1 MAVSSSSFSYF
12 SHLFKILQVNL
23 TRVVIAL
30 ASLLLIVFPA
40 MAHHPLGGRIPANF
54 FEGFMSGIGHPIL
67 GIDHLAFVI
76 AAGLIVATKERGIWV
91 PITFVLASLVG
102 AGIHLAKIDLPA
114 PETMISASVL
124 AFGIILAMGEKPSIQ
139 VIVGLG
145 AIAGL
150 FHGFAYGEGIFGAEM
165 TPLLSYLIGFSLIQ
179 MVIALI
185 AYAIGKAFAQPGGL
199 SLRFAGFVFCGAG
212 AAFLSSVLLG

>member
-1 MAVSSSSFSYF
+1 MALYSSVFSYF
-12 SHLFKILQVNL
+12 SHPFKTLRISL

-30 ASLLLIVFPA
+30 SSLLLIAFPA
-40 MAHHPLGGRIPANF
+40 MAHHPLEGRLPANF

-76 AAGLIVATKERGIWV
+76 TAGLIVATKDRGIWV

-102 AGIHLAKIDLPA
+102 AGIHLAEIDLPA

-139 VIVGLG
+139 VIAGLG

-199 SLRFAGFVFCGAG
+199 SLRFAGFAFCGVG